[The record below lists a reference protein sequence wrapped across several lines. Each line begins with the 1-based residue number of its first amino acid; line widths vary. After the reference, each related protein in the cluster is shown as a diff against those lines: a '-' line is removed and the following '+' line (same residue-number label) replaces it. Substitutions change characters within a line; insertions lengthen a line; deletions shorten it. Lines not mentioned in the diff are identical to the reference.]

1 MQKIFLFF
9 LILFC
14 IFNVAYAEQDWGGDI
29 IDIIVDIGNNITEN
43 SYVHYKFLS
52 LRKAVY
58 EYVNSISDSKK
69 KQEFSN
75 KIITKV
81 ATGIN
86 EQDISYLN
94 EVLLFLQI
102 NMRRFNKIY
111 YIIP

>member
-9 LILFC
+9 FILFY
-14 IFNVAYAEQDWGGDI
+14 IFNVAYAEQDWSDNIMNI
-29 IDIIVDIGNNITEN
+29 IIDIGNNITEN
-43 SYVHYKFLS
+43 SYTHYKFLS
-52 LRKAVY
+52 LKEAIC
-58 EYVNSISDSKK
+58 EYLKPINNIKK

-75 KIITKV
+75 KVLTKV
-81 ATGIN
+81 AIGIN

-102 NMRRFNKIY
+102 SMHKFDKVY

>member
-14 IFNVAYAEQDWGGDI
+14 IFNVAYAEQDWGSNI
-29 IDIIVDIGNNITEN
+29 IDIVVDIGNNITKDN
-43 SYVHYKFLS
+43 YVNYKFLA
-52 LRKAVY
+52 LREAIY
-58 EYVNSISDSKK
+58 EYVKPMNYKK

-81 ATGIN
+81 VTGIN
-86 EQDISYLN
+86 EQDIFYLN